1 MRLGNRVFLSF
12 FAVTLAATLAS
23 TFTGA
28 LLLSQALRGEAL
40 TRVQL
45 NLKGARV
52 RLSGELELLA
62 VTVDLQAKG
71 LSGRI
76 AAPHQ
81 VDVSLLFPGLL
92 PEVLARKGLYGVGEE
107 KGFLRLSLRELG
119 VLGVDLARLRRLPLA
134 DGEQLLCLFAAR
146 RGPAGHAVALSVLNG
161 NERLVRSMQEDL
173 FSADLYGDKPFG
185 TVTVFCGDTRVATT
199 VLGPSG
205 QIAVGTQVS
214 PEVRRQV
221 LEEGQTWL
229 GRAFVV
235 DEWYL
240 SAYEPIR
247 DPRGQ
252 RIGILYVGVLEQKY
266 QDIRSRS
273 VIFLGALI
281 VPILGLAV
289 VFGIFIVRGISR
301 PLSRLVEASGRIAS
315 GNLELPPARLRGP
328 HEIELLAEA
337 YAAMQ
342 GAIRDRENLLRAQNQ
357 ELEQANR
364 DYQELLSFVT
374 HELNNSVGSLLL
386 NVSLLEEEAAGQIPQ
401 ELDELVDQILR
412 DVERFRDM
420 VKNYLNLSR
429 LEKGTL
435 RYNPA
440 RIDVRARVIEPGVER
455 MARWMEHRRFQVL
468 WDWPGRVEVNADAD
482 LLDICYSNFVVNAL
496 KYGRDWIRFS
506 ARRDG
511 EYWLLGVAN
520 GGTPIPAE
528 KIPLL
533 FRKFSRLVRSSD
545 GAGLGLYLVRRIL
558 ERHGGEVWCES
569 SPEIGTRFVM
579 KLAAAAPGGLTPPA
593 SPAIS
598 PA

>member
-1 MRLGNRVFLSF
+1 MRLGNRIFLSF
-12 FAVTLAATLAS
+12 FAVILVATLAS
-23 TFTGA
+23 TLTGA

-52 RLSGELELLA
+52 RLAGELELLA
-62 VTVDLQAKG
+62 VTVDLQAEG
-71 LSGRI
+71 LAGRI
-76 AAPHQ
+76 AAPHPAE
-81 VDVSLLFPGLL
+81 VSLLFPGLL
-92 PEVLARKGLYGVGEE
+92 PDSLARKGLYGVGEE
-107 KGFLRLSLRELG
+107 KGFLRFSLRELSA
-119 VLGVDLARLRRLPLA
+119 LGVDTTRLARLPLSG
-134 DGEQLLCLFAAR
+134 DGQLLCLFAAR

-161 NERLVRSMQEDL
+161 NERLVRSMQENL
-173 FSADLYGDKPFG
+173 FSTDLYGAKPFG

-199 VLGPSG
+199 VLGPDG
-205 QIAVGTQVS
+205 KVATGTQVS

-247 DPRGQ
+247 DPRGE

-266 QDIRSRS
+266 QDIRTRS
-273 VIFLGALI
+273 VYFLAALI
-281 VPILGLAV
+281 VPILGLAL
-289 VFGIFIVRGISR
+289 VFGFFIVRGISR
-301 PLSRLVEASGRIAS
+301 PLSRLVEASGQIAS
-315 GNLELPPARLRGP
+315 GNLDLPLAPLPAP
-328 HEIELLAEA
+328 HEIELLSDA
-337 YAAMQ
+337 YTAMQ
-342 GAIRDRENLLRAQNQ
+342 GAIRDREKLLRTQNQ

-386 NVSLLEEEAAGQIPQ
+386 NVSLLEEESSGKIPR
-401 ELDELVDQILR
+401 ELDELVDQVLR

-435 RYNPA
+435 RFNPA
-440 RIDVRARVIEPGVER
+440 PIDVRARVIEPAVER
-455 MARWMEHRRFQVL
+455 MGRWMEHRRFRVL
-468 WDWPGRVEVNADAD
+468 WDWPERVEVTADAD

-506 ARRDG
+506 ARREG
-511 EYWLLGVAN
+511 EAWLLGVAN
-520 GGTPIPAE
+520 GGTPIPQE

-579 KLAAAAPGGLTPPA
+579 KLPSTA
-593 SPAIS
+593 
-598 PA
+598 

>member
-1 MRLGNRVFLSF
+1 M
-12 FAVTLAATLAS
+12 
-23 TFTGA
+23 
-28 LLLSQALRGEAL
+28 
-40 TRVQL
+40 
-45 NLKGARV
+45 
-52 RLSGELELLA
+52 
-62 VTVDLQAKG
+62 
-71 LSGRI
+71 
-76 AAPHQ
+76 
-81 VDVSLLFPGLL
+81 
-92 PEVLARKGLYGVGEE
+92 
-107 KGFLRLSLRELG
+107 
-119 VLGVDLARLRRLPLA
+119 
-134 DGEQLLCLFAAR
+134 
-146 RGPAGHAVALSVLNG
+146 LNG
-161 NERLVRSMQEDL
+161 NERLVRSMQENL
-173 FSADLYGDKPFG
+173 FSSELYGTKPFG

-199 VLGPSG
+199 VLGPDG
-205 QIAVGTQVS
+205 KVATGTQVS

-240 SAYEPIR
+240 SAYEPLR
-247 DPRGQ
+247 DPRGE

-266 QDIRSRS
+266 QDIRTRS
-273 VIFLGALI
+273 VYFLAALI
-281 VPILGLAV
+281 VPILGLAL
-289 VFGIFIVRGISR
+289 VFGFFIVRGISR
-301 PLSRLVEASGRIAS
+301 PLSRLVEASGQIAS
-315 GNLELPPARLRGP
+315 GNLDLPLAHLPAP
-328 HEIELLAEA
+328 HEIELLSDA
-337 YAAMQ
+337 YTAMQ
-342 GAIRDRENLLRAQNQ
+342 GAIRDRENLLRTQNQ

-364 DYQELLSFVT
+364 DYSELLSFVT

-386 NVSLLEEEAAGQIPQ
+386 NVSLLEEESSGKIPR
-401 ELDELVDQILR
+401 ELDELVDQVLR

-435 RYNPA
+435 RFNPD
-440 RIDVRARVIEPGVER
+440 RFDVRARVIEPAVER
-455 MARWMEHRRFQVL
+455 MGRWMEHRRFQVF
-468 WDWPGRVEVNADAD
+468 WDWPERVEVTADAD

-506 ARRDG
+506 ARREG
-511 EYWLLGVAN
+511 EAWLLGVAN

-579 KLAAAAPGGLTPPA
+579 KLPPAAPAEPPA
-593 SPAIS
+593 SPAT
-598 PA
+598 

>member
-1 MRLGNRVFLSF
+1 MKLGNRIFLSF
-12 FAVTLAATLAS
+12 FAVILAATLAS
-23 TFTGA
+23 TATAA
-28 LLLSQALRGEAL
+28 LLVSQALRTEAL

-52 RLSGELELLA
+52 RLASELDLLA
-62 VTVDLQAKG
+62 VAAELEATG
-71 LSGRI
+71 LSERI
-76 AAPHQ
+76 AQPHP
-81 VDVSLLFPGLL
+81 VDFILRFPGPL
-92 PEVLARKGLYGVGEE
+92 PQVLERKGLYGAGLE
-107 KGFLRLSLRELG
+107 KGFLRLSLQELAG
-119 VLGVDLARLRRLPLA
+119 MGAAPAGLSSLPLA
-134 DGEQLLCLFAAR
+134 GHEELLCLFASR
-146 RGPAGHAVALSVLNG
+146 REPTGLAIVFTVLNG
-161 NERLVRSMQEDL
+161 NERLVRSMQENL
-173 FSADLYGDKPFG
+173 FSSELYGDKPFG

-199 VLGPSG
+199 VLGPDG
-205 QIAVGTQVS
+205 RIAVGTQVS
-214 PEVRRQV
+214 PEVRRAV
-221 LEEGQTWL
+221 LEGGRTWL

-247 DPRGQ
+247 DPSGERV
-252 RIGILYVGVLEQKY
+252 GILYVGVLEQKY
-266 QDIRSRS
+266 QDIRNRS
-273 VIFLGALI
+273 MYILAALI
-281 VPILGLAV
+281 VPILGLALAI
-289 VFGIFIVRGISR
+289 GIFIVRGINR
-301 PLSRLVEASGRIAS
+301 PLSRLVEASGQIAS
-315 GNLELPPARLRGP
+315 GNLEQPLARLRAP
-328 HEIELLAEA
+328 HEIELLSEA
-337 YAAMQ
+337 YSAMQ

-386 NVSLLEEEAAGQIPQ
+386 NVSLLEEESSGKIPQ
-401 ELDELVDQILR
+401 ELDELVDQVLR

-435 RYNPA
+435 RFNPA
-440 RIDVRARVIEPGVER
+440 PIDVRARVIEPGVER
-455 MARWMEHRRFQVL
+455 MARWMEHRNFRVL
-468 WDWPGRVEVNADAD
+468 WDWPGRVEVTADAD

-506 ARRDG
+506 ARPDG
-511 EYWLLGVAN
+511 EAWLLEVAN
-520 GGTPIPAE
+520 GGTPIPQD

-569 SPEIGTRFVM
+569 SPDIGTRFVM
-579 KLAAAAPGGLTPPA
+579 KLPAAGAEASPPA
-593 SPAIS
+593 STA
-598 PA
+598 